1 MGLFNKN
8 NDNQTPENEKIVKLK
23 RFLNVYKVIIISLFL
38 TVFVFLI
45 FDSMFVKSYT
55 EGLAA
60 LNIRLSQKENILAQ
74 KKSGTTIKEKITR
87 EADVD
92 VPIVRWFSD
101 DEAFCE
107 WITDAFVYDNLTEYY
122 SHRNKYIEEV
132 GENNSIVKV
141 VMPEITVSGPAYE
154 GGKYIGDAEDLT
166 SSHIEDF
173 SSYIY
178 SVDDTKVTYAAKIVL
193 MCKRYEKVGKHM
205 VDEKQNFSVLY
216 TIDRPSDES
225 EKFSINKKA
234 VSFTKMLYERK

>member
-8 NDNQTPENEKIVKLK
+8 KDDQIPENETVVKLK
-23 RFLNVYKVIIISLFL
+23 RFFSTYKIIIISLLL

-55 EGLAA
+55 DGLTVITA
-60 LNIRLSQKENILAQ
+60 RLSQKENILAQ
-74 KKSGTTIKEKITR
+74 KKSGTTIKEKVIR
-87 EADVD
+87 EANVD
-92 VPIVRWFSD
+92 VPVIRWFSD

-166 SSHIEDF
+166 SSRIEDF

-178 SVDDTKVTYAAKIVL
+178 SVDGTKVTYAAKIIL
-193 MCKRYEKVGKHM
+193 MSKRYEKAGKHM
-205 VDEKQNFSVLY
+205 VDEKQTFSVLY